1 MLSPGPISGATPP
14 AIKTEP
20 SPRLLRLAIVM
31 LALAAATILGA
42 LGFEHI
48 GGYLP
53 CHLCLMQRTPY
64 YVGVPVG
71 ALTVLAILLAAPRRL
86 VVALFLIFAALMLY
100 GGGLAVFHSGVEWGF
115 WQGPAS
121 CTPSIGVTSAADMLN
136 QIETM
141 HAPSCTDAALRI
153 LGLSFAGWNVLV
165 SALLVV
171 LALAGARM
179 AWRSRAA

>member
-1 MLSPGPISGATPP
+1 MLSPDRIPF
-14 AIKTEP
+14 EP
-20 SPRLLRLAIVM
+20 LPSETRTGLPKGLLWLAILM
-31 LALAAATILGA
+31 LLIALAAILGA

-53 CHLCLMQRTPY
+53 CHLCLLQRTPY

-71 ALTVLAILLAAPRRL
+71 AGTVLAVAIAAPRLL
-86 VVALFLIFAALMLY
+86 VVALFAIFAALMLY
-100 GGGLAVFHSGVEWGF
+100 GAGLAVYHAGVEWGF

-121 CTPSIGVTSAADMLN
+121 CAPSIGVSSAADMLS
-136 QIETM
+136 QLEQ

-153 LGLSFAGWNVLV
+153 LGLSFAGWNALV

-171 LALAGARM
+171 LGAAGARM
-179 AWRSRAA
+179 AWRGA